1 MNGDEEEVG
10 AVFKLQRAFVYERKW
25 RKLHTPKNLSMD
37 LAGEASELLEIF
49 PWLIKTESKNMM
61 KNPAKTKAVAHELAD
76 VAQGLLR
83 RNE

>member
-1 MNGDEEEVG
+1 
-10 AVFKLQRAFVYERKW
+10 
-25 RKLHTPKNLSMD
+25 MD